1 MDLCKIYK
9 LRRYYLQNTK
19 RPKRCPA
26 HVNITGTEQVNI
38 CFLIV
43 SVTEQHLTHQIFLR
57 NLTKMVG
64 ACSMDG
70 SMTHPLLVKLLC
82 EFLYVL
88 NEFVK

>member
-43 SVTEQHLTHQIFLR
+43 SVTEQHLTDQIIFG
-57 NLTKMVG
+57 NLTKMWGLVLWWVNDPSPFG
-64 ACSMDG
+64 KA
-70 SMTHPLLVKLLC
+70 PL
-82 EFLYVL
+82 
-88 NEFVK
+88 